1 MGGKETM
8 KKIPIVQLLL
18 NEDSVLE
25 FDGNPAIYEKR
36 EDFVEAIQAI
46 KDWVRINEDNIDDII
61 KTYNETK
68 TK

>member
-1 MGGKETM
+1 M

-25 FDGNPAIYEKR
+25 FDVNPAIYEKR

>member
-1 MGGKETM
+1 M

-25 FDGNPAIYEKR
+25 FDVNPAIYEKR
-36 EDFVEAIQAI
+36 EDFVEAIQALR
-46 KDWVRINEDNIDDII
+46 DWCRINEDNMDDII